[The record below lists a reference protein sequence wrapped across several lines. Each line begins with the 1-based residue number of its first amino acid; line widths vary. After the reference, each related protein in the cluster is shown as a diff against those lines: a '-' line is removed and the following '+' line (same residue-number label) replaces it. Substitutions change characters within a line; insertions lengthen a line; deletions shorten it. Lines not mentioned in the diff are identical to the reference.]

1 MKKIGKALSF
11 IHNNPGVVWT
21 IESLGKE
28 VGMSRTSFSNKFTA
42 IVGDSVLNYLTKW
55 RMNLAAMR
63 VREGESVDLDFV
75 ESLGYKSESAF
86 RRTFK
91 KIIGMNISD
100 YRNQKE
106 EPLSGLLD

>member
-1 MKKIGKALSF
+1 
-11 IHNNPGVVWT
+11 
-21 IESLGKE
+21 
-28 VGMSRTSFSNKFTA
+28 
-42 IVGDSVLNYLTKW
+42 
-55 RMNLAAMR
+55 MR

-91 KIIGMNISD
+91 KIIGMNISE